1 MHILLA
7 QPRGFCAGVEMAVT
21 AVERAI
27 ELYGTPLYAFHEVV
41 HNTTI
46 VADLQRR
53 GVRFVNDVTDVPTGA
68 VVVFSAHGVSPA
80 VRAKAAERQ
89 LVVVDATCPLVS
101 KVHTEARRFV
111 KDGFTVVFIG
121 HAGHDEA
128 VGLLGEAPD
137 GIVLIETLEDVER
150 VAVPDPGR
158 VAYLTQTT
166 LGVDDTR
173 RIVDAL
179 NKRFPRIVG
188 PAHNDICYA
197 TQNRQIAIRSIAS
210 ESSLALILGSRHSSN
225 SQRLREVAS
234 DAGASSHLI
243 DGPADLRHEWFDGV
257 SDVAITAGA
266 SVPESLVKATVAA
279 IVDRYGA
286 QVDEHR
292 TAEETMHFSLPEPVR
307 TQ

>member
-1 MHILLA
+1 VHILLA
-7 QPRGFCAGVEMAVT
+7 QPRGFCAGVEMAVA
-21 AVERAI
+21 AVERAL
-27 ELYGTPLYAFHEVV
+27 ELYGSPLYAFHEIV
-41 HNTTI
+41 HNTAI
-46 VADLQRR
+46 VAGLQRR
-53 GVRFVNDVTDVPTGA
+53 GVLFVNDVTDVPTGA
-68 VVVFSAHGVSPA
+68 VIVFSAHGVSPA
-80 VRAKAAERQ
+80 VRAMAAERH

-111 KDGFTVVFIG
+111 KDGFSVVFIG

-137 GIVLIETLEDVER
+137 AIILIETLEDVER
-150 VAVPDPGR
+150 VTVPDSHR

-173 RIVDAL
+173 RIVEAL
-179 NKRFPRIVG
+179 NKRFPGIVG
-188 PAHNDICYA
+188 PTHSDICYA
-197 TQNRQIAIRSIAS
+197 TQNRQTAIRSIAS

-243 DGPADLRHEWFDGV
+243 DGPEDLRHEWFDRV
-257 SDVAITAGA
+257 SEVAVTAGA

-286 QVDEHR
+286 RVDEHR
-292 TAEETMHFSLPEPVR
+292 TAEETMHFSLPAPVR
-307 TQ
+307 PE